1 MLDGGGSCGALIA
14 ALGGPALRSGSPA
27 GPPMGSS
34 HTMPHHAYSAS
45 YPSALILARPHVGRS
60 RAGRRVAGADY
71 SRQRHM
77 LTLVGRSVLGW
88 EPALVGLVLTG
99 GGPLALAPW
108 LVASI
113 VAKRGQPLARPLA
126 WLTPA
131 WLLGAIGAGAGTL
144 LWTASR

>member
-1 MLDGGGSCGALIA
+1 MLTLQRVRQSSFWLGPTWGVAGLVAGSGGGLFA
-14 ALGGPALRSGSPA
+14 AAA
-27 GPPMGSS
+27 
-34 HTMPHHAYSAS
+34 
-45 YPSALILARPHVGRS
+45 
-60 RAGRRVAGADY
+60 
-71 SRQRHM
+71 M

>member
-1 MLDGGGSCGALIA
+1 MFTLQRVRRRSFWLGPTWGAAGLVAGSGGGLFA
-14 ALGGPALRSGSPA
+14 AAA
-27 GPPMGSS
+27 
-34 HTMPHHAYSAS
+34 
-45 YPSALILARPHVGRS
+45 
-60 RAGRRVAGADY
+60 
-71 SRQRHM
+71 M
-77 LTLVGRSVLGW
+77 LTLAGRSVLGW
-88 EPALVGLVLTG
+88 EPVSVGLVLTG

-113 VAKRGQPLARPLA
+113 VAGRGRPLARPLA